1 MFDSSGPGGVSTV
14 LGGARSGGAR
24 AGSAAPRA
32 EDVLMELEDVRERF
46 VGLARRAA
54 DADRWTGAQRA
65 IVLGTLDRLAA
76 LVPAVRAPVLAAH
89 QAAAAAA
96 GAERE
101 LADTRARQTGS
112 SRWQVATQ
120 VRTAETLTRLPDV
133 RTAMAEGRVR
143 EGHADVLAR
152 TLAEAPAQVAQALS
166 TAEGQAAVVDLAQG
180 VDSREFGRGL
190 AAWVAAQDPAHHE
203 DRREAHRRTRFL
215 TLTHAAEGTFL
226 RGRLDPLAGARL
238 QRALDAT
245 GHRPDEDRTPEQA
258 RADAL
263 TALAGG
269 SVRHGVGGGDAAAA
283 SGGDAMQTASCGED
297 DMPVEG
303 GDADGAA
310 GPRGVG
316 APGVG
321 GAGSG
326 AHVSLLVPAETWAL
340 VRSQQAQRRAVGPRA
355 QGRRSEGVPLMPP
368 TVPSAVTDAGVPLS
382 ATELAA
388 ALCDCAMARVV
399 MDAAGLPLDVGR
411 TRRAFTPAQRYAVIA
426 RDRVCAWNGCS
437 VPPAYGQL
445 HHIAWWHRDGGATDL
460 DNALLL
466 CGFHHHEV
474 HRLDLD
480 VERVE
485 RAEPGVLST
494 LGSPTG
500 GEGRRYVFRG
510 RGGRAY
516 NAPGAVPAGGARVEA
531 VPP

>member
-1 MFDSSGPGGVSTV
+1 
-14 LGGARSGGAR
+14 
-24 AGSAAPRA
+24 
-32 EDVLMELEDVRERF
+32 
-46 VGLARRAA
+46 
-54 DADRWTGAQRA
+54 
-65 IVLGTLDRLAA
+65 
-76 LVPAVRAPVLAAH
+76 
-89 QAAAAAA
+89 
-96 GAERE
+96 
-101 LADTRARQTGS
+101 
-112 SRWQVATQ
+112 
-120 VRTAETLTRLPDV
+120 
-133 RTAMAEGRVR
+133 
-143 EGHADVLAR
+143 
-152 TLAEAPAQVAQALS
+152 
-166 TAEGQAAVVDLAQG
+166 
-180 VDSREFGRGL
+180 
-190 AAWVAAQDPAHHE
+190 
-203 DRREAHRRTRFL
+203 
-215 TLTHAAEGTFL
+215 
-226 RGRLDPLAGARL
+226 
-238 QRALDAT
+238 
-245 GHRPDEDRTPEQA
+245 
-258 RADAL
+258 
-263 TALAGG
+263 
-269 SVRHGVGGGDAAAA
+269 
-283 SGGDAMQTASCGED
+283 
-297 DMPVEG
+297 MPVEG

-321 GAGSG
+321 GAVSGS
-326 AHVSLLVPAETWAL
+326 HVSLLVPAETWAL
-340 VRSQQAQRRAVGPRA
+340 VRSQQGQRRAAGPRA

-388 ALCDCAMARVV
+388 ALCDCAMTRVV
-399 MDAAGLPLDVGR
+399 MGAAGLPLDVGR

-480 VERVE
+480 AERVE

-500 GEGRRYVFRG
+500 GEGRRYVFRT